1 MRGLSWG
8 MGMSGAWRNAAGW
21 LAARRAQFALGL
33 RVMTAALVA
42 LSVALALR
50 LPLPLWAVLTAVI
63 VTQMS
68 VGRSIK
74 VTTDYLIGTIGGAI
88 YGGVI
93 AVLFPHASELAL
105 LAVLALA
112 VAPLAVVAAINPSFN
127 VAPVTAII
135 VLLLPSMT
143 HSSPLE
149 SAIDRVIEV
158 AVGAFV
164 GLAVSFAV
172 LPSRAHNLA
181 IAAAARMLDQIAEAL
196 DELLKGLAHGLD
208 SETLHRLQDGIGEAL
223 VGLNGVAVEA
233 ERERVARLAVG
244 PDTGPLLRTL
254 LRLRHDLV
262 MIGRATVVRLPE
274 DLQSRLA
281 AAQTEVRLTAVA
293 YLRGSKAALVRR
305 AAPPSLDAFEQALR
319 GYTDAVSLLR
329 REGRTRDL
337 PVDVIERFFRVGFA
351 LEQLHQNFIDLRRCV
366 ATWSG
371 AQRASFG
378 RSAA

>member
-1 MRGLSWG
+1 
-8 MGMSGAWRNAAGW
+8 MGVSGGW
-21 LAARRAQFALGL
+21 HRMIGWFTARRAQFALGL

-181 IAAAARMLDQIAEAL
+181 ISAAARMLDQIAVAL
-196 DELLKGLAHGLD
+196 DELLQGLAHGLD

-305 AAPPSLDAFEQALR
+305 AAPPSLDEFEQALR
-319 GYTDAVSLLR
+319 GYIEAVSTLR

-337 PVDVIERFFRVGFA
+337 PVDVIERFFMVGFA

-366 ATWSG
+366 TNWSG

>member
-1 MRGLSWG
+1 
-8 MGMSGAWRNAAGW
+8 MSGGW
-21 LAARRAQFALGL
+21 HRMIGWFTARRAQFALGL

-181 IAAAARMLDQIAEAL
+181 ISAAARMLDQIAVAL
-196 DELLKGLAHGLD
+196 DELLQGLAHGLD

-305 AAPPSLDAFEQALR
+305 AAPPSLDEFEQALR
-319 GYTDAVSLLR
+319 GYIEAVSTLR

-337 PVDVIERFFRVGFA
+337 PVDVIERFFMVGFA

-366 ATWSG
+366 TNWSG